1 MGIGKEQGRYS
12 LVVPAHVRTIL
23 SALAAVAALA
33 SHAGTIT
40 VTKPT
45 TGDFLGKSNTV
56 SFNIENSVT
65 EVTVKVT
72 ATQVADPTV
81 QISTSKKFTPDGF
94 GKVTGS
100 VTLNLS
106 SGLPSGPYTVVVE
119 ATEAG
124 NPYNSVPPIAVT
136 VDVKDPEFLQFNPIN
151 GAFVRDNVNIFSSFL
166 EDNMEE
172 WRVQINAADIPNNTG
187 NTNVLS
193 VLWNANLEIEDGQ
206 KTVNISAKDK
216 AGNTKNQSFSVTLDR
231 VAPTSTILA
240 PTGNETILPGT
251 NLAVVI
257 DIVDQFAAAV
267 DERTVEVKLEDISGN
282 FIGRVA
288 RRSVRNSGTT
298 LSWSGRIRNIGDLP
312 SSFDIVV
319 TATDK
324 AGNRATD
331 QRVRVSR
338 GRAADGYVPET
349 EEGSETV
356 QGTVGRTLTKWEIV
370 RKYQG
375 RRGGK
380 VVKQNNGN

>member
-1 MGIGKEQGRYS
+1 MGASQKQGRYS
-12 LVVPAHVRTIL
+12 EGVSALVRPIL
-23 SALAAVAALA
+23 SAVAILAALA
-33 SHAGTIT
+33 AQAGTIT
-40 VTKPT
+40 VTKPNA
-45 TGDFLGKSNTV
+45 GDFLGKTNTV
-56 SFNIENSVT
+56 SFNIDSAVT

-72 ATQVADPTV
+72 ATQVSDPTL

-94 GKVTGS
+94 GKVAGS
-100 VTLNLS
+100 ITLNLS
-106 SGLPSGPYTVVVE
+106 SGLPSGPYTVLVE

-124 NPYNSVPPIAVT
+124 NFYNSLPPIAVT

-166 EDNMEE
+166 EDNMDE
-172 WRVQINAADIPNNTG
+172 WRVQINGADIPNNTG
-187 NTNVLS
+187 ATNVLS
-193 VLWNANLEIEDGQ
+193 VLWNANLEVEDGQ

-240 PTGNETILPGT
+240 PTGNETVLPGT
-251 NLAVVI
+251 RLAVAI
-257 DIVDQFAAAV
+257 DIVDQFAGAV
-267 DERTVEVKLEDISGN
+267 DERTVEVRLEDVSGN

-288 RRSVRNSGTT
+288 RRSVRSSGTT

-312 SSFDIVV
+312 SAFDIVV

-338 GRAADGYVPET
+338 GRGTADTPFGEDD
-349 EEGSETV
+349 GSETV
-356 QGTVGRTLTKWEIV
+356 QGAAGRTLAKWELA

-375 RRGGK
+375 RQGGRAGRQNGGK
-380 VVKQNNGN
+380 

>member
-331 QRVRVSR
+331 QRVRVTR

>member
-1 MGIGKEQGRYS
+1 M
-12 LVVPAHVRTIL
+12 
-23 SALAAVAALA
+23 AALA